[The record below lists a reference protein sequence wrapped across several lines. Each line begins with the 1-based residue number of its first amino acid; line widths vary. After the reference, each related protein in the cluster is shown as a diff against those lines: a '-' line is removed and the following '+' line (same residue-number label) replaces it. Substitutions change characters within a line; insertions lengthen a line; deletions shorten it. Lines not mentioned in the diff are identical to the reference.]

1 MINND
6 YNFMY
11 RIVWTEKDKRF
22 DFILSWTKILIIYDY
37 LLLMN
42 KYLNYIK
49 KVSTIRYIYSW

>member
-1 MINND
+1 
-6 YNFMY
+6 MY

-49 KVSTIRYIYSW
+49 KVSTIRYIYS